1 MQKFRVIIPSRYDSS
16 RLPGKALVDI
26 AGKPMVQHVY
36 ERALQSGA
44 ASVVIAT
51 DDERISLA
59 AKNFGAVAC
68 MTSKEHQ
75 SGSDRLA
82 EAIELLGYGD
92 DEIVINLQGD
102 EPMVPPAIVAQVA
115 NDLTAHPLAEVATV
129 CEPVMSA
136 QKLLNPNLAK
146 VVRDQDGYAMYF
158 SRSPIPYD
166 RAIFPVVDDGLP
178 LLNNVYF
185 RHIGI
190 YAARVRFWRKYV
202 AWQPC
207 QLENLEG
214 LEQLRAL
221 WHGSKI
227 FVGIFQGA
235 SFMEVN
241 TPEDLEKVRY
251 KYSAGR

>member
-1 MQKFRVIIPSRYDSS
+1 MQKFRVIIPARYGSS
-16 RLPGKALVDI
+16 RLSGKALVDI

-36 ERALQSGA
+36 ERAVQSGA

-51 DDERISLA
+51 DDKRISLA
-59 AKNFGAVAC
+59 AQNFGASAC
-68 MTSKEHQ
+68 LTSKEHQ

-82 EAIELLGYGD
+82 EAINILGYGD

-102 EPMVPPAIVAQVA
+102 EPMVPPAIIAQVA
-115 NDLTAHPLAEVATV
+115 NDLATHPLAEVATV
-129 CEPVMSA
+129 CEPLTSA

-146 VVRDQDGYAMYF
+146 VVRAQDGYALYF

-166 RAIFPVVDDGLP
+166 RAIFPVVDERQP
-178 LLNNVYF
+178 LSGNIYF

-190 YAARVRFWRKYV
+190 YAARACFWRKYV

-241 TPEDLEKVRY
+241 TPEDLEKVRQNF
-251 KYSAGR
+251 GRA